1 MSSAIQ
7 QAKNYAK
14 YNNDLLMSN
23 TRQAQAYNAAEAAK
37 NRDWQE
43 RLANSAHQR
52 EVADLKKAGLNPVL
66 SAGGQGATTG
76 SGASAS
82 SDAAGVDTSMVGA
95 VIDMATAQLNS
106 ATQLQATA
114 MQTAASI
121 ANNIRDN
128 DTARYKWN
136 TPSADS
142 TIGQVM
148 RSGSII
154 DNLITDASSS
164 KFMAGLSSKARG
176 LFNKKNVSGKDKAN
190 AFIALT
196 GLPGA
201 IVTDR
206 TVKTD
211 KKYKGY
217 YSFNKRTGKPK
228 TVVNKSGS
236 LKGSGIGAVYRN
248 TVADKYSSSK
258 SYRNKYK
265 RNQYAMNI
273 HYRKY

>member
-1 MSSAIQ
+1 MSSAMQ
-7 QAKNYAK
+7 QAKDYAR
-14 YNNDLLMSN
+14 YNNNLMMQN

-37 NRDWQE
+37 NRSWQE

-66 SAGGQGATTG
+66 SAGGQGAATG

-106 ATQLQATA
+106 ATSLQTTA

-121 ANNIRDN
+121 ANNMRDN
-128 DTARYKWN
+128 ATARYKWD

-142 TIGQVM
+142 TIGQIM

-154 DNLITDASSS
+154 DNLVSDASSS
-164 KFMAGLSSKARG
+164 KFMAGLSAKARG
-176 LFNKKNVSGKDKAN
+176 LFNKKNVSNKDKAN

-201 IVTDR
+201 IITDR
-206 TVKTD
+206 TVKSD

-217 YSFNKRTGKPK
+217 YSFNKRSGNPK
-228 TVVNKSGS
+228 SVVNKAGS
-236 LKGSGIGAVYRN
+236 IKGSGIDAVYRN

-258 SYRNKYK
+258 SYRNRYN
-265 RNQYAMNI
+265 RRQYAMNI